1 MKKLF
6 LSTLAILLCLSAFVL
21 IACNGDDSTTTAN
34 KTVPTF
40 EIINPA
46 GLKTSVKF
54 EIKETDPDGVGE
66 IKSIELYCGR
76 VKVQT
81 ANDTSIRTFSDL
93 YAETTYTVKV
103 TYVYD
108 IQNGE
113 GEKTDSVSLDI
124 KTTNGF
130 SSKTNIKTDWSGKT
144 LNIACSIWHSE
155 PSAPWSV
162 LELCVDYG
170 KESGFGTKI
179 DAAVLER
186 QEFIKETYGVDL
198 NWINATRYG
207 MHDVLE
213 EAIISGNVYYDLA
226 LPRAMR
232 VQSIVANGSVY
243 DLKDRQYID
252 FDNSFYNKDSVE
264 TYTAKGHTFFVDGDF
279 SILGKETAYVL
290 YFNKILLGGEQATKD
305 LYQKV
310 RENKWTYD
318 DLVALASAAYK
329 DDGDGIKEQDD
340 IYGLNNDYSLEL
352 LFQCFG
358 VKNAQANKETGE
370 WTATFKNSKTNDIVE
385 IIASVSS
392 ASYARGMWITGYG
405 MNDYATALTNATML
419 FYNSYIGDFQLK
431 AFENIGVVPFPMLN
445 ADQGRYFVFTDSS
458 AKMVLMCIPKN
469 TQDRS
474 MSEYFLDVLSWTGK
488 EYTMKAYLDQKADEF
503 ETDVE
508 IEMLTD
514 YVFPN
519 IIYDAGVAVDWGD
532 LFSSVENYAKYGVER
547 FTEKYNEAEPGAL
560 ETLAKWNTAWGAYKE
575 S

>member
-1 MKKLF
+1 MKKLL
-6 LSTLAILLCLSAFVL
+6 LSILAILLCLSAFVL
-21 IACNGDDSTTTAN
+21 IACNGDDSTTTVN
-34 KTVPTF
+34 KTVPAF
-40 EIINPA
+40 EIINPV

-66 IKSIELYCGR
+66 IKAIELYCDR

-113 GEKTDSVSLDI
+113 GEKTGSVSLDI

-144 LNIACSIWHSE
+144 LNIACSTWSSK

-198 NWINATRYG
+198 NWIVATRYH
-207 MHDVLE
+207 MSTAFE
-213 EAIISGNVYYDLA
+213 EAIASGNVHYDLA
-226 LPRAMR
+226 LPRGLS
-232 VQSIVANGSVY
+232 VQSIVAGGYIY
-243 DLKDRQYID
+243 DLANRAYID
-252 FDNSFYNKDSVE
+252 FSNSYYNKDSVE
-264 TYTAKGHTFFVDGDF
+264 AYTAKGHTFFVDGDF
-279 SILGKETAYVL
+279 STITKETASAL
-290 YFNKILLGGEQATKD
+290 YFNKELLGGDEATKE

-310 RENKWTYD
+310 REGKWTWSE
-318 DLVALASAAYK
+318 LTPLASAAYK
-329 DDGDGIKEQDD
+329 DDEDGVIGDTDVH
-340 IYGLNNDYSLEL
+340 GLMCMSLSNL
-352 LFQCFG
+352 YYFFDAKQVG
-358 VKNAQANKETGE
+358 VDKTTGE
-370 WTATFKNSKTNDIVE
+370 WRITLNDGRSGDIIDAIIQANTSSWCRTAGGG
-385 IIASVSS
+385 
-392 ASYARGMWITGYG
+392 SYGARGWESIKDGI
-405 MNDYATALTNATML
+405 LL
-419 FYNSYIGDFQLK
+419 FNVSTIQESYLVLNHD
-431 AFENIGVVPFPMLN
+431 NVGVVPFPMLN
-445 ADQGRYFVFTDSS
+445 EEQGRYCVPCSCSTI
-458 AKMVLMCIPKN
+458 VLMCIPKN
-469 TQDRS
+469 TQDRA

-488 EYTMKAYLDQKADEF
+488 EYTVKAYLDTKSEYVSDE
-503 ETDVE
+503 DM
-508 IEMLTD
+508 EMLTD

-519 IIYDAGVAVDWGD
+519 IIYDPGYAVGWGNLIGD
-532 LFSSVENYAKYGVER
+532 ALYDSYKGNVNNFDNAYAEH
-547 FTEKYNEAEPGAL
+547 EPKAL
-560 ETLAKWNTAWGAYKE
+560 ETIAEWNTAWGAYTE